1 MPPTVHRRLPKNAPR
16 VRSGESRRPKPSVW
30 RRFFGPRR
38 HYHFGLPVVVYLFI
52 TLLLAVG
59 AFNSQNNLL
68 FGALGFAFA
77 ALIVSGVMSGRMLM
91 GMGAHRRPFPSA
103 HVGDVVSLAYRVK
116 NIHRHGAAYA
126 LTVEEFG
133 IAKSTRADTKKPPS
147 PKAGAAPSASRAR
160 VRMEEA
166 GFVEFVAPLQHASA
180 AVKLQC
186 LARGP
191 VEFNTIRISTVFPFG
206 LIRKSVDFDEPETL
220 LIRPKLLALPAGLVR
235 QVLQTGSGLV
245 ASSRRMGQGE
255 EFFALREYTEGD
267 SPRSIAW
274 RASAQRIALGSPNGV
289 ELLVRQNAMPGPIR
303 MWIVLRFAGAET
315 RIEQEHAISVVASLA
330 REAVNRGISVGLS
343 VPECDVLLKH
353 GGGQAQL
360 NRLYDE
366 LALLSPPPPL
376 ASSVA
381 TASSPPRAVGFPR
394 SIQAKSAMC
403 AVVHAGPVDR
413 GFAPPGAAGIS
424 HVATAQAMVGDDG
437 SPTPTTPSA
446 AEAKGAVA

>member
-1 MPPTVHRRLPKNAPR
+1 MNAPR
-16 VRSGESRRPKPSVW
+16 ALGKESRRPKPSLW

-38 HYHFGLPVVVYLFI
+38 HYHFGWPAVVYLFI
-52 TLLLAVG
+52 TLFLAVG

-68 FGALGFAFA
+68 FCALGFAFA

-91 GMGAHRRPFPSA
+91 GMGAHRRPLPAA
-103 HVGDVVSLAYRVK
+103 HVGDIVSLSYRVK
-116 NIHRHGAAYA
+116 NLHRHGAAYA
-126 LTVEEFG
+126 LTVEELG
-133 IAKSTRADTKKPPS
+133 VAKPAHREKQKS
-147 PKAGAAPSASRAR
+147 KAGTASPASRAR
-160 VRMEEA
+160 VRMQDA
-166 GFVEFVAPLQHASA
+166 GFVVFVAPLQHAPA
-180 AVKLQC
+180 EVTLEC
-186 LARGP
+186 LARGA
-191 VEFNTIRISTVFPFG
+191 VELKTIRISTVFPFG
-206 LIRKSVDFDEPETL
+206 LIRKSIDLDEPETL
-220 LIRPKLLALPAGLVR
+220 LIRPRLLPLPAGLVR
-235 QVLQTGSGLV
+235 QVLQTGSGMV

-255 EFFALREYTEGD
+255 DFFALREYTEGD
-267 SPRSIAW
+267 SPRTIAW

-315 RIEQEHAISVVASLA
+315 RVQQEHAISVAASLA
-330 REAVNRGISVGLS
+330 REASNRGISVGLS

-366 LALLSPPPPL
+366 LARLSPPSPL
-376 ASSVA
+376 LCATSSQA
-381 TASSPPRAVGFPR
+381 PIIGFPR

-424 HVATAQAMVGDDG
+424 HIDSAEVSAGNENAPAAAT
-437 SPTPTTPSA
+437 TTTK
-446 AEAKGAVA
+446 AKGTLA

>member
-1 MPPTVHRRLPKNAPR
+1 MPSTVHRRPSKNAPR
-16 VRSGESRRPKPSVW
+16 AWSGESRRPKPSVW
-30 RRFFGPRR
+30 RRFFGPKR

-133 IAKSTRADTKKPPS
+133 IAKSTRAEAAKT
-147 PKAGAAPSASRAR
+147 PKAGAAPATSRAR

-166 GFVEFVAPLQHASA
+166 GFVEFVAPLQHAPA

-191 VEFNTIRISTVFPFG
+191 VELNTIRISTVFPFG

-235 QVLQTGSGLV
+235 QVLQTGSGMV

-274 RASAQRIALGSPNGV
+274 RASAQRMALGSPNGI

-376 ASSVA
+376 VSSVA

-424 HVATAQAMVGDDG
+424 HVAAAQAMADDT
-437 SPTPTTPSA
+437 PPTTTTLSA
-446 AEAKGAVA
+446 AEAKGAIA